1 MEGGFAPR
9 VPRELAHPTWYGA
22 RLMPASGKLGAGSA
36 IAAYVALLGGMLAI
50 GAPAQ
55 QRGVVSGLWITE
67 VLAIA
72 LPAAF
77 VLGFAG
83 LRFAPYLGFRRL
95 SWKHALVAV
104 VVALAN
110 QPVVSFLTWVAHDAL
125 PRELVAEFDAKQ
137 RMLDAIFRMHAIP
150 MLITVTIAAPLG
162 EEIFFRGFALP
173 ALRRTIGLFA
183 ALVVSGVL
191 FSTLHMDPVGF
202 IGLFEIGVLLA
213 ALRTWS
219 GSLWAAVIGHAVN
232 NGIAG
237 GAFLLG
243 WEDPDIPP
251 PAWVLA
257 LGGTLFVA
265 GLWQLF
271 RLLRAQPASDAEEV
285 PGGPGRSAAA
295 ILGVIWVVAVIW
307 GARAWMALRA
317 GA

>member
-1 MEGGFAPR
+1 
-9 VPRELAHPTWYGA
+9 
-22 RLMPASGKLGAGSA
+22 MPAPAKLGAGSA
-36 IAAYVALLGGMLAI
+36 VAAYVALLCGMLVI

-55 QRGVVSGLWITE
+55 QHGVVGGLWITE

-95 SWKHALVAV
+95 RWKHALIAVGVA
-104 VVALAN
+104 AAN
-110 QPVVSFLTWVAHDAL
+110 QPVVSFLTWMAHDAL
-125 PRELVAEFDAKQ
+125 PREMVQEFDAKQ
-137 RMLDAIFRMHAIP
+137 RMLEAVFGMHALP

-173 ALRRTIGLFA
+173 ALRRTLGLGG
-183 ALVVSGVL
+183 ALLISGAL
-191 FSTLHMDPVGF
+191 FSLLHMDPVGF
-202 IGLFEIGVLLA
+202 IGLLEIGVLLA

-243 WEDPDIPP
+243 WEDPEVPP
-251 PAWVLA
+251 PPWVLA

-271 RLLRAQPASDAEEV
+271 RLLRAPPLPDSQEV

-295 ILGVIWVVAVIW
+295 ILGLIWVLAVIW
-307 GARAWMALRA
+307 GARALMALRA
-317 GA
+317 AA

>member
-1 MEGGFAPR
+1 
-9 VPRELAHPTWYGA
+9 
-22 RLMPASGKLGAGSA
+22 MPSPGKLGAGSA
-36 IAAYVALLGGMLAI
+36 IAAYVALLCGMLVI

-55 QRGVVSGLWITE
+55 QQGVVGGLWITE
-67 VLAIA
+67 ALAIA

-83 LRFAPYLGFRRL
+83 LRFAPYLGVRRL
-95 SWKHALVAV
+95 TWKHALVAV
-104 VVALAN
+104 AVAAAN
-110 QPVVSFLTWVAHDAL
+110 QPVVSFLTWMAHEAL
-125 PRELVAEFDAKQ
+125 PRALVEEFDAKQ
-137 RMLDAIFRMHAIP
+137 RMLDAVFSMHAIP
-150 MLITVTIAAPLG
+150 MVITVTLAAPLG

-173 ALRRTIGLFA
+173 ALRRTFGLFG
-183 ALVVSGVL
+183 ALMLSGAL
-191 FSTLHMDPVGF
+191 FSMLHMDPVGF
-202 IGLFEIGVLLA
+202 VGLLEIGVLLA

-243 WEDPDIPP
+243 WEDPDVPP
-251 PAWVLA
+251 PPWVLA

-271 RLLRAQPASDAEEV
+271 RLVRAGPASDSEEV
-285 PGGPGRSAAA
+285 PGGPGRRAAA
-295 ILGVIWVVAVIW
+295 ILGLIWVVAVIW
-307 GARAWMALRA
+307 GARAWIALRG